1 VSKSRPYLAFGEL
14 LTEAI
19 KQLALQA
26 TMRMVQEDLAE
37 RLGYSSSAIYAWRRG
52 EHLPEPQVIA
62 ELARLF
68 VQEWQADQQWIND
81 FLEKAQYGPPSA
93 VAALNEELF
102 GQKRTPDEAGFRS
115 QTQAD
120 FEKAAAGGIELEQTV
135 RDSLT
140 RRRIGLI
147 SALTNWSNA
156 FFRWS
161 EASNHVRSSWAG
173 MLLYTMSVLMEKIT
187 PRRALMFLL
196 ALALWMATAWLM
208 APVLQW
214 PLDDANMRW
223 VAFLQYGIA
232 TLVIPLLVAVVTQ
245 PDQYDDF
252 HLNSVKQK
260 ATLWFLKLTG
270 ALVGF
275 YTFSLT
281 VIGLV
286 LIWYYLHR
294 PPLPTEGVVI
304 VAVIPLFMSYVAAR
318 RIPADRYKM
327 FQGELRLHE
336 ADPLFFGVFIV
347 TGPLTALFI
356 YLFYQFLSDRT
367 VAPMILIISL
377 IGLTW
382 LEYRKRARG

>member
-1 VSKSRPYLAFGEL
+1 MAKARPYLAFGEL

-37 RLGYSSSAIYAWRRG
+37 KLGYSSSAIYAWRRG

-93 VAALNEELF
+93 VATLNEELF
-102 GQKRTPDEAGFRS
+102 GQKRLPAEAGFRS
-115 QTQAD
+115 QI
-120 FEKAAAGGIELEQTV
+120 KAAFEETVGGDVALEQTE
-135 RDSLT
+135 RDGLT

-147 SALTNWSNA
+147 SALTNWSSD
-156 FFRWS
+156 FLSWS
-161 EASNHVRSSWAG
+161 EASDHARSSWAG
-173 MLLYTMSVLMEKIT
+173 MLLHTMSVLMDRIT

-196 ALALWMATAWLM
+196 ALALWMVTAWLM
-208 APVLQW
+208 GSVLQW
-214 PLDDANMRW
+214 PLDDVSRRGI
-223 VAFLQYGIA
+223 AFLKYGLA
-232 TLVIPLLVAVVTQ
+232 TLVIPLLVAIVTQ
-245 PDQYDDF
+245 PDRSDDF
-252 HLNSVKQK
+252 RLDTVKQK

-281 VIGLV
+281 VIGLA

-304 VAVIPLFMSYVAAR
+304 LAVIPLLMSYVAAR

-327 FQGELRLHE
+327 FQGDLCLHE

-347 TGPLTALFI
+347 AGPLTALFI
-356 YLFYQFLSDRT
+356 YLFYGFLSDRT

-382 LEYRKRARG
+382 WEYRKRARG